1 MPRSIVLLVVAIA
14 VAAPL
19 GVATAQPNESAAAP
33 TAGLYRGKTS
43 QRWNV
48 NLRVAASGRKITL
61 FASSVTVYCRASGD
75 YTENRPFLP
84 RGAVAVNASGR
95 FAHSFSRGDGAVYK
109 YRGRFVTARK
119 AVGTLTLSS
128 VKVVFGGTEVCVTP
142 GTVRWTATRRG

>member
-1 MPRSIVLLVVAIA
+1 MPRSLAALALLAILP
-14 VAAPL
+14 VSSAA
-19 GVATAQPNESAAAP
+19 AQPTESAATPA
-33 TAGLYRGKTS
+33 AGLYRGKTS

-84 RGAVAVNASGR
+84 GGAAAISASGR
-95 FAHSFSRGDGAVYK
+95 FSRTFSRQDGTVYK

-142 GTVRWTATRRG
+142 GRVTWTATRRG